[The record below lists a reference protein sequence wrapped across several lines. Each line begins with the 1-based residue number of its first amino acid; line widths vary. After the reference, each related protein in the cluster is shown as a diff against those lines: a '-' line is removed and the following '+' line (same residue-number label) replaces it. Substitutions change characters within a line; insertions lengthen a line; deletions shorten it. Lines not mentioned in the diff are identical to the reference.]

1 MVFSFSTTECFVC
14 VCFACITEM
23 NFFFFF
29 FFFLNFIFIF
39 FYFLV
44 GILLFAEYSN
54 SNHDLHFV
62 FLLHLM
68 TLETKLTNNN
78 DYIGGIVSFKTNINT
93 RLHTHTQSFFCSIF
107 FFLKKRRP
115 RTKLHYIKSNVISQH
130 CITLIGSKNVSMKKK
145 NLFLFIY

>member
-1 MVFSFSTTECFVC
+1 
-14 VCFACITEM
+14 M
-23 NFFFFF
+23 NEYYFFDTRMLRF
-29 FFFLNFIFIF
+29 F

-68 TLETKLTNNN
+68 TLETKLTNSNN
-78 DYIGGIVSFKTNINT
+78 KYIGGIVSFKTNINT